1 MKRRSLLIIG
11 ALAFSSIIGLTSCN
25 NESPIIDK
33 VDEIIEDATLEL
45 DYNSEYVDVSVIQSD
60 EKIYSG
66 KEIKLEV
73 KVKDPLNYAFVYA
86 TLNNEKIEDL
96 NKILLVKGTN
106 VIKIYVKSI
115 FVQEGTTNLRDF
127 TFVKKADGTYK
138 ISGYTPSGLVPTR
151 LEIPST
157 YLGKEVNEIAFD
169 YNLITGNV
177 ESQYSFSAISQI
189 YIPNTIKSISSEVF
203 LYGESVEEF
212 IVDESNPVYGAIE
225 KCLFDKV
232 NMLLIS
238 APRVFEGT
246 FNVPKGTLG
255 IENYAFYRV
264 LNLTDIK
271 FNDELLMIGS
281 RSFYGCSNIKNF
293 TLSNNITTIGSEA
306 FAYCSK
312 LKSITLSSKLE
323 SLERQVFNS
332 CIKLESI
339 EIPGSV
345 KYIKEF
351 AFASCNSLE
360 TVILNEGLKAIE
372 QKAFQYTPIKSL
384 VLPSTLKTI
393 GDNAFGACEYLTSV
407 TANEGLEKIGKT
419 CFNLCK
425 KLEEFSI
432 PSTLTSIGE
441 GAFTA
446 CISLKNINV
455 SETNTSYMSKD
466 GVLYSKDGKT
476 LIHYPN
482 LANFKRYEIPSGTTT
497 LGFRCFNYVSNNPY
511 AQSSAL
517 FSVEEIV
524 IPKSVTKMINPFY
537 GANRVSI
544 IYEGTKA
551 EFASIET
558 SATIDGETMSWNT
571 GSMISSVTCSDGV
584 LEA

>member
-33 VDEIIEDATLEL
+33 VDDIIEDATLEL

-312 LKSITLSSKLE
+312 LKSITLSTKLE

-407 TANEGLEKIGKT
+407 KANEGLEKIGKT

-511 AQSSAL
+511 AASSTL

-544 IYEGTKA
+544 IYEGTKE

-558 SATIDGETMSWNT
+558 SATIDGETVSWNT

-584 LEA
+584 YTA

>member
-45 DYNSEYVDVSVIQSD
+45 EYNSEYVDVSVIQSD

-96 NKILLVKGTN
+96 NKIVLVKGTN

-189 YIPNTIKSISSEVF
+189 YIPKTIKNISSEVF

-232 NMLLIS
+232 KMLLIS

-312 LKSITLSSKLE
+312 LKSITLSTKLE

-360 TVILNEGLKAIE
+360 TVILNEGLKTIE

-511 AQSSAL
+511 AASSTL

-537 GANRVSI
+537 GANRVLI

-558 SATIDGETMSWNT
+558 SATIDGETVSWNT

-584 LEA
+584 LAA

>member
-138 ISGYTPSGLVPTR
+138 ISGYTPSGLVPIR

-189 YIPNTIKSISSEVF
+189 YIPKTIKNISSEVF

-232 NMLLIS
+232 KMLLIS

-271 FNDELLMIGS
+271 FNDELLMIGF

-360 TVILNEGLKAIE
+360 TVILNEGLKTIE

-384 VLPSTLKTI
+384 VLPSTLKSI

-407 TANEGLEKIGKT
+407 TVNEGLEKIGKT

-511 AQSSAL
+511 SASSTL

-584 LEA
+584 YTA

>member
-189 YIPNTIKSISSEVF
+189 YIPKTIKSISSEVF

-232 NMLLIS
+232 KMLLIS

-246 FNVPKGTLG
+246 FIIPKGTLG

-271 FNDELLMIGS
+271 FNDELSMIGS

-312 LKSITLSSKLE
+312 LKSITLSTKLE

-360 TVILNEGLKAIE
+360 TVILNEGLKTIE

-407 TANEGLEKIGKT
+407 TANEGLETIGKT

-511 AQSSAL
+511 AASSTL

-544 IYEGTKA
+544 IYEGTKE

-558 SATIDGETMSWNT
+558 SATIDGETVSWNT

-584 LEA
+584 LTA

>member
-127 TFVKKADGTYK
+127 TFVKKSDGTYK
-138 ISGYTPSGLVPTR
+138 ITGYTPSGLVPTR

-189 YIPNTIKSISSEVF
+189 YIPKTIKNISSEVF

-232 NMLLIS
+232 NMFLIS

-246 FNVPKGTLG
+246 FNIPKGTLG

-339 EIPGSV
+339 VIPGSV

-360 TVILNEGLKAIE
+360 TVILNEGLKTIE

-407 TANEGLEKIGKT
+407 TVNEGLEKIGKT

-511 AQSSAL
+511 AASSTL

-544 IYEGTKA
+544 IYEGTKE
-551 EFASIET
+551 EFDSIET
-558 SATIDGETMSWNT
+558 SATIDGETVSWNT

-584 LEA
+584 LTA

>member
-33 VDEIIEDATLEL
+33 VDDIIEDATLEL

-96 NKILLVKGTN
+96 NKIVLAKGTN

-127 TFVKKADGTYK
+127 TFVKKSDGTYK
-138 ISGYTPSGLVPTR
+138 ITGYTPSGLVPTR

-169 YNLITGNV
+169 YNLITGNA

-203 LYGESVEEF
+203 LYGESVEQF

-312 LKSITLSSKLE
+312 LKSITLSTKLE

-360 TVILNEGLKAIE
+360 TVILNEGLKTIE

-384 VLPSTLKTI
+384 VLPSTLKSI

-407 TANEGLEKIGKT
+407 KATEGLEKIGKT
-419 CFNLCK
+419 CVNLCK
-425 KLEEFSI
+425 KLEGCSI

-455 SETNTSYMSKD
+455 S
-466 GVLYSKDGKT
+466 
-476 LIHYPN
+476 
-482 LANFKRYEIPSGTTT
+482 
-497 LGFRCFNYVSNNPY
+497 
-511 AQSSAL
+511 
-517 FSVEEIV
+517 
-524 IPKSVTKMINPFY
+524 
-537 GANRVSI
+537 
-544 IYEGTKA
+544 
-551 EFASIET
+551 
-558 SATIDGETMSWNT
+558 
-571 GSMISSVTCSDGV
+571 
-584 LEA
+584 

>member
-96 NKILLVKGTN
+96 NKIVLAKGTN

-127 TFVKKADGTYK
+127 TFVKKSDGTYK
-138 ISGYTPSGLVPTR
+138 ITGYTPSGLVPTR

-246 FNVPKGTLG
+246 FNIPKGTLG

-360 TVILNEGLKAIE
+360 TVILNEGLKTIE

-384 VLPSTLKTI
+384 VLPSTLKSI

-425 KLEEFSI
+425 KLEEFSV

-482 LANFKRYEIPSGTTT
+482 LANFKRYEIPSGATI

-511 AQSSAL
+511 AASSTL

-544 IYEGTKA
+544 IYEGTKE
-551 EFASIET
+551 EFYSIET
-558 SATIDGETMSWNT
+558 SATIDGETVSWNT

-584 LEA
+584 LTA